1 VAAHALLLPLRG
13 AIIGPAVICFALGF
27 LAGHQHGY
35 GKGRASVRRM
45 RRVRLPAQHTITTAA
60 TAPVTTAPVTITAVA
75 TQTHATLAELLSGD
89 DR

>member
-1 VAAHALLLPLRG
+1 MVAAHALLLPLLG
-13 AIIGPAVICFALGF
+13 AIIGPAVICFMLGF

-60 TAPVTTAPVTITAVA
+60 TAPVTITAVA